1 MKKLRPSKILIIL
14 VSLIAVTLVVDRIW
28 LQDWRNQR
36 AEERRTLNAPTTQS
50 TARGGSIAVDY
61 SVLRT
66 KNFDETI
73 STFGY
78 LLSNEETDLRSEA
91 SGKITEIN
99 FTEGTRVKEGTLLVK
114 INDKDLQA
122 QYERAVHRQKLAEDK
137 ERRQHVLLD
146 KDAISQEE
154 YETALTEL
162 NSLKAETDLIKAQI
176 ERTEIR
182 APFDGTVGLRNVSVG
197 EYISP
202 QIMVTKLINN
212 NPIKLSFS
220 VSEKYYGV
228 VKPNSMVKFRVRGDN
243 HIYEAKVYAIEPTI
257 EEETRSIRMRA
268 LASNTDGLL
277 FPGTSVTV
285 QFAMTPIYN
294 AIMVPSEALI
304 SEASGHKAFVYKGGV
319 AEYRDLEIGIRTESQ
334 VQVTKGLR
342 AGDTL
347 IVSGIL
353 QIRPGSLVKL
363 NSEVK

>member
-1 MKKLRPSKILIIL
+1 M
-14 VSLIAVTLVVDRIW
+14 
-28 LQDWRNQR
+28 
-36 AEERRTLNAPTTQS
+36 
-50 TARGGSIAVDY
+50 
-61 SVLRT
+61 
-66 KNFDETI
+66 
-73 STFGY
+73 
-78 LLSNEETDLRSEA
+78 
-91 SGKITEIN
+91 
-99 FTEGTRVKEGTLLVK
+99 
-114 INDKDLQA
+114 QA

-304 SEASGHKAFVYKGGV
+304 SEASGHKAFSYQS
-319 AEYRDLEIGIRTESQ
+319 AYFSQ
-334 VQVTKGLR
+334 
-342 AGDTL
+342 
-347 IVSGIL
+347 IVSF
-353 QIRPGSLVKL
+353 KL
-363 NSEVK
+363 